1 MRMMGYKNES
11 MLCFVFFCNY
21 AYFFPPSISAGGVLE
36 IQTIHH
42 PSESDKPL
50 EVPERRLCK
59 GGVLFHL
66 PG

>member
-11 MLCFVFFCNY
+11 MLCFVFFVIMP
-21 AYFFPPSISAGGVLE
+21 FFPPSISAGGVLE

-50 EVPERRLCK
+50 EVPERHLCK